1 MSYEDKLQNMS
12 EKELMIELIKSQR
25 RDTRNERVSA
35 LANVAL
41 VVVLVVAL
49 AILIPIL
56 VTTLSGVSD
65 TLNAAQDAISSA
77 KVAMEGAQKAMNGVN
92 SVDFEQLNAS
102 IANLDKVVSDFGD
115 KVAALPF

>member
-25 RDTRNERVSA
+25 RDTRSERVSA
-35 LANVAL
+35 FANVAL
-41 VVVLVVAL
+41 VLVFVVAL
-49 AILIPIL
+49 AILIPLL
-56 VTTLSGVSD
+56 VNTLGGVSD

-92 SVDFEQLNAS
+92 SVDFETLNNS
-102 IANLDKVVSDFGD
+102 IQRFSEVVTNMGSIFG
-115 KVAALPF
+115 

>member
-49 AILIPIL
+49 AILIPVL
-56 VTTLSGVSD
+56 VNALSGVSD
-65 TLNAAQDAISSA
+65 TLNAAQDAIQSA
-77 KVAMEGAQKAMNGVN
+77 KVAMEGAEKAMNGVN
-92 SVDFEQLNAS
+92 SVDFNQLNAS
-102 IANLDKVVSDFGD
+102 IEHLNEVVTQMGSLFG
-115 KVAALPF
+115 V